1 MFMVRV
7 CANRTLIYHRIRQTN
22 MQSQIQPMPC
32 FCTTYESIKN
42 IFKERFLK
50 GEEKAYMTETNM
62 WPEKSKI
69 FISGHLQKTFLDP
82 CTRKLCIQA
91 QACRHNNH
99 SMSMVGMECG
109 SKGTPNLR
117 VMFYFSFKKNSIAHK
132 ANTQMF

>member
-1 MFMVRV
+1 
-7 CANRTLIYHRIRQTN
+7 

-42 IFKERFLK
+42 IFKECFLK

-91 QACRHNNH
+91 QAHRHKQSQHEYGGHGVRVKGN
-99 SMSMVGMECG
+99 
-109 SKGTPNLR
+109 SK
-117 VMFYFSFKKNSIAHK
+117 FKSNVLFFI
-132 ANTQMF
+132 